1 MAACLPAGRLP
12 TPGDVYLGVLGIKL
26 GPLRGGVDSSGQ
38 PTLRTSDGMP
48 ITALRAD
55 RYTIVVTDASRRDNF
70 HLVGPGVNRRTGLR
84 FKGTARWTVH
94 VRSGTYRYRSDRPHS
109 KLYGSFIV
117 LSAG

>member
-55 RYTIVVTDASRRDNF
+55 RYTIVVTDASRSDNF
-70 HLVGPGVNRRTGLR
+70 TSS
-84 FKGTARWTVH
+84 AR
-94 VRSGTYRYRSDRPHS
+94 
-109 KLYGSFIV
+109 
-117 LSAG
+117 A